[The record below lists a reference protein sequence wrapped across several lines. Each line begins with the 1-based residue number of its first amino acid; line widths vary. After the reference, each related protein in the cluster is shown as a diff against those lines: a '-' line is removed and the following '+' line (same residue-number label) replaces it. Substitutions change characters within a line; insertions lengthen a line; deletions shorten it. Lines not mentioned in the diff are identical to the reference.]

1 MKPRLFCDLKLF
13 FWWNQVILRDTSRS
27 ELCKLLQHSKSMK
40 SSPRCQKLYSIT
52 TVISDIF
59 CVVLTGLLDLLHTVF
74 LCSEHFYTCWSK
86 WQFSPE
92 GGHAQS
98 KYCAHDKTGKCNI
111 LQHLPLDCQFQR
123 LLYQGHFQG
132 LGMQFIFLSLLL
144 LNVPQNTLLESIFAA
159 IADMK
164 RGFSTTEEQA
174 VGDAAPRA
182 CLWPLLSLP
191 VPTRV
196 LCHSSLLPELPPAA
210 KTALRS
216 GHVLHTLCPYGCET
230 LEDWGRFTPC
240 LCHQKWSYTQ
250 SGQQQALWLQLGWF
264 MPAWNL
270 IL

>member
-1 MKPRLFCDLKLF
+1 M
-13 FWWNQVILRDTSRS
+13 
-27 ELCKLLQHSKSMK
+27 
-40 SSPRCQKLYSIT
+40 
-52 TVISDIF
+52 
-59 CVVLTGLLDLLHTVF
+59 
-74 LCSEHFYTCWSK
+74 
-86 WQFSPE
+86 
-92 GGHAQS
+92 
-98 KYCAHDKTGKCNI
+98 
-111 LQHLPLDCQFQR
+111 QHLPLDCQFQR

-250 SGQQQALWLQLGWF
+250 SGQQQALWLQLG
-264 MPAWNL
+264 
-270 IL
+270 